1 MEHLFLSKLLI
12 VISAN
17 KAKKFTLERHHLA
30 PTKAEEIKYLE
41 LPQGVYKQIYLQRSQ
56 LLILNNWKKAVLGSF
71 SLASH
76 FHSS

>member
-1 MEHLFLSKLLI
+1 MSKLLI

-17 KAKKFTLERHHLA
+17 KAKKFALEKHHLV
-30 PTKAEEIKYLE
+30 PTKAEEIEYLE
-41 LPQGVYKQIYLQRSQ
+41 RPPSVYKQIYLQRSQ
-56 LLILNNWKKAVLGSF
+56 LLNLNDWKKAVLGSF